1 MSDLEKEL
9 PEIPLPKPKKKVKT
23 KAKQSAKQA
32 IARTRKKVA
41 KAEQTLRSA
50 KIHAKNVK
58 DKLLTIDKVLDG
70 KEQQLIT
77 QDVIDEVPEN
87 IQEHLSAQNIIFKPN
102 SGPQTQFLAASER
115 EVFYGGARGGG
126 KSYAC
131 LLYTSP
137 SPRDP

>member
-41 KAEQTLRSA
+41 KAEHSTFSQSSCQ
-50 KIHAKNVK
+50 NVK

-77 QDVIDEVPEN
+77 QDVIEDVPEN
-87 IQEHLSAQNIIFKPN
+87 IQEHLASQNIIFKPN
-102 SGPQTQFLAASER
+102 DGPQRDFLAASER
-115 EVFYGGARGGG
+115 EVFLRWC
-126 KSYAC
+126 K
-131 LLYTSP
+131 
-137 SPRDP
+137 RWW

>member
-1 MSDLEKEL
+1 ME
-9 PEIPLPKPKKKVKT
+9 KKKVKT

-77 QDVIDEVPEN
+77 QDVIDEVPAN
-87 IQEHLSAQNIIFKPN
+87 VSRKPAIY
-102 SGPQTQFLAASER
+102 PRPRQI
-115 EVFYGGARGGG
+115 
-126 KSYAC
+126 
-131 LLYTSP
+131 
-137 SPRDP
+137 SPRWRRKSPGAT